1 MISKRKR
8 AKALLAQVEGN
19 GDRID
24 LYDRDIVLVTDN
36 IYSQEF
42 WAELDEVRDEL
53 VEMLLQ
59 RDMSESE

>member
-8 AKALLAQVEGN
+8 VKALLAQVEAN

-42 WAELDEVRDEL
+42 WEELDEVRDEL

-59 RDMSESE
+59 REWGNL